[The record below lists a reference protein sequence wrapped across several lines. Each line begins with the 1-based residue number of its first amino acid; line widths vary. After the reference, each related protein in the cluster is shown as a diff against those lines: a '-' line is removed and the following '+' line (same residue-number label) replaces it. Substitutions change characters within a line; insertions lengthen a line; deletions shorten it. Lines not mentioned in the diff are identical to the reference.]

1 MATKIRH
8 HHSALH
14 VRSLERSASFYVDG
28 LGLKRV
34 QEWRSG
40 PYIGEMF
47 ARPGVGVS
55 ALMLAT
61 EDDAFQLE
69 LVQVDDPPPA
79 VDPSQASPGTAH
91 LAFTGIDV
99 AEVFDRMMSLGYG
112 SLSRPVAPSSG
123 PNAGGLLVYLLDP
136 DGNRVELIQ
145 PPNWNSVRA

>member
-1 MATKIRH
+1 MTSSIRH

-14 VRSLERSASFYVDG
+14 VQSIERSAKFYVDG

-34 QEWRSG
+34 RAWRSG

-79 VDPSQASPGTAH
+79 IDPSQASPGTAH

-99 AEVFDRMMSLGYG
+99 AAVFDRMMALGYDA
-112 SLSRPVAPSSG
+112 LSKPVAPSSG
-123 PNAGGLLVYLLDP
+123 PVAGGLLVYLLDP
-136 DGNRVELIQ
+136 DRNRVELVQ
-145 PPNWNSVRA
+145 PPDWDPTPV